1 MSNSINPANQSMYD
15 RIVGSILSTAQNAGR
30 YYRNT
35 PSNERGV
42 LDFIEKNHDGSLAQA
57 GDPVQVPQS
66 QYRSLNNGNRITGG
80 PMMPTD
86 GNDPSLRNPQID
98 PEVVTDGS
106 VIENYLLNNNLA
118 MKTQPILENTAE
130 PASNQ
135 GILANPIPQTG
146 NRRDQTPMSFKPQT
160 IDNNE
165 MLIRMGLAG
174 LGANSQGATASLGAM
189 GDMYGAI
196 QDTNRS
202 ALNSYNL
209 AMQKAEAKAKGKE
222 KKQGDAGNLYGSIV
236 VNDAIDRG
244 LPMINKLTAGFGG
257 SLLSKIPGTDATDL
271 TKLIDSVKANAGFDK
286 LQAMREASPT
296 GGALGQVSDKEI
308 RFLQSVFGS
317 LDQDQSP
324 EQLKYNLE
332 LFRYVYNSMIHGEG
346 NHPYSPPAGADA
358 MINQMR
364 GVIGGGSS
372 SIQPAAAGNLSAAD
386 AIVGIN

>member
-1 MSNSINPANQSMYD
+1 MQNSINPANQSMYD
-15 RIVGSILSTAQNAGR
+15 RIVGGILNTAQNAGR

-35 PSNERGV
+35 PNPGI

-57 GDPVQVPQS
+57 GDPVNIPAS
-66 QYRSLNNGNRITGG
+66 RYRPLNNGNRITGG
-80 PMMPTD
+80 PMMPD
-86 GNDPSLRNPQID
+86 NGQID
-98 PEVVTDGS
+98 PQVVTDGS
-106 VIENYLLNNNLA
+106 VIENYQLNNNLA
-118 MKTQPILENTAE
+118 VPTQPALTNPSAPATE
-130 PASNQ
+130 P
-135 GILANPIPQTG
+135 GILATAKPATG
-146 NRRDQTPMSFKPQT
+146 NRRDQTPMSFQPQT

-165 MLIRMGLAG
+165 MLIRTGLAG

-196 QDTNRS
+196 QDANRS
-202 ALNSYNL
+202 GINKYNL
-209 AMQKAEAKAKGKE
+209 AMQKAEAKAKG

-346 NHPYSPPAGADA
+346 NHPYSPPAGAEA
-358 MINQMR
+358 MINEMR
-364 GVIGGGSS
+364 GVLGGGSTS
-372 SIQPAAAGNLSAAD
+372 AQPATAYSAEDQALID
-386 AIVGIN
+386 KYQ

>member
-1 MSNSINPANQSMYD
+1 MNKSINPANQSMYD
-15 RIVGSILSTAQNAGR
+15 RILGGILSTAQNAGR

-42 LDFIEKNHDGSLAQA
+42 LDFIEQNSDGRLAQA
-57 GDPVQVPQS
+57 GDPVTISPS
-66 QYRSLNNGNRITGG
+66 QYRPLNNGNRISGG
-80 PMMPTD
+80 PMMPD
-86 GNDPSLRNPQID
+86 NGQVDPQ
-98 PEVVTDGS
+98 VVTDGS
-106 VIENYLLNNNLA
+106 VIRDYQLNNNLA
-118 MKTQPILENTAE
+118 VQTQPVL
-130 PASNQ
+130 SNQ
-135 GILANPIPQTG
+135 SAPAANPGALANVQPPAA

-165 MLIRMGLAG
+165 MLMRVGLAG

-196 QDTNRS
+196 QDANRS
-202 ALNSYNL
+202 GINQYNL
-209 AMQKAEAKAKGKE
+209 AMQKAEAKAKDKT
-222 KKQGDAGNLYGSIV
+222 KKQGNAGALYGSIV

-244 LPMINKLTAGFGG
+244 LPMIDNFTAGLGG
-257 SLLSKIPGTDATDL
+257 TMLSKIPGTDATDL
-271 TKLIDSVKANAGFDK
+271 MKLIDSVKANAGFDK

-324 EQLKYNLE
+324 KQLKYNLE

-346 NHPYSPPAGADA
+346 GHPYSPPAGAEV
-358 MINQMR
+358 MINRMR
-364 GVIGGGSS
+364 VAMEKDPIASS
-372 SIQPAAAGNLSAAD
+372 QPAAAENLSAAD
-386 AIVGIN
+386 AIVGFTN